1 MLVSATQRFSLY
13 LLTLLFIWVNAFAA
27 PYHCVSNTHTS
38 QLTDEVVLVGNDPST
53 ENLGFADAD
62 LTDHA
67 QYQVPIS
74 LGDRGTHSA
83 YPAEETLEER
93 EESHRKDENGLE
105 YSPLPSHLVANSLA
119 DIFYPITHR
128 TSNDSYAAVRKQ
140 STYLL
145 DCVFLI

>member
-13 LLTLLFIWVNAFAA
+13 LLTLLFVWVNAFAA
-27 PYHCVSNTHTS
+27 PYHCVSNTHS
-38 QLTDEVVLVGNDPST
+38 GQLMDEVVLVGTDAST
-53 ENLGFADAD
+53 ESLGFADAD

-74 LGDRGTHSA
+74 LGDRGAHSA
-83 YPAEETLEER
+83 YPAEESLEER

-105 YSPLPSHLVANSLA
+105 YSPLPSHLVATSLA
-119 DIFYPITHR
+119 DVFYPIVFSH
-128 TSNDSYAAVRKQ
+128 SNDSYVAVRKQ